1 MTVKE
6 RLKAKVP
13 TRKDHPPAS
22 GHTSTAVLLI
32 DGMNVRNEIRFIV
45 VVVVVVVVGIRS
57 LDAYQHMLSGSFP
70 D

>member
-1 MTVKE
+1 MAVKK

-22 GHTSTAVLLI
+22 GHTRTAVLLI

-45 VVVVVVVVGIRS
+45 VVVGGIRS
-57 LDAYQHMLSGSFP
+57 LDAYQHVKWLVSRLR
-70 D
+70 

>member
-1 MTVKE
+1 MAVKK

-13 TRKDHPPAS
+13 TRNDHPPAS

-45 VVVVVVVVGIRS
+45 VVVRIRS